1 MAFVLIPLTTYEG
14 VTFGLPP
21 TFFPTLLSVCLMV
34 FALCLSVQSVY
45 RMRTRQPR
53 ASSISRLNLLVFA
66 IVMSIIVACVLLI
79 DFAGIFVGAPLLI
92 AAIMLLLSERSII
105 VIALTSTIPVLTV
118 YVLAR
123 HVLMMPLP

>member
-1 MAFVLIPLTTYEG
+1 VPERAIGLSYADEAATG
-14 VTFGLPP
+14 V
-21 TFFPTLLSVCLMV
+21 VDIE
-34 FALCLSVQSVY
+34 A
-45 RMRTRQPR
+45 QPAGFR
-53 ASSISRLNLLVFA
+53 DCHV
-66 IVMSIIVACVLLI
+66 